1 MALVTHPDRRSG
13 DRRTDGVT
21 AKILRTMFAMRRGFG
36 NAAAKNL
43 LLRNGLE
50 EELVERVLAIPEER
64 RTQRRRTHE
73 AASTSVDEHQ
83 TSTDDDGPVTL
94 DAAGMAILHRLRFEA
109 DSGMHRMTIVECP
122 AELQRFGLIRLD
134 DDGKPVI
141 TAKGRQA
148 LKHFACVRALNS
160 IQCGPD
166 ALMMSEEI
174 RTWLE
179 SNSFLQRIG
188 NDYKV
193 TELGSRWLEFN
204 RSISHDRSL
213 PQASGQ
219 TCVHGAEHS
228 A

>member
-1 MALVTHPDRRSG
+1 MALVTHPDRRLG

-21 AKILRTMFAMRRGFG
+21 AKILRTMFAMRRSFG

-43 LLRNGLE
+43 LLRNGLD

-64 RTQRRRTHE
+64 RAQRRRE
-73 AASTSVDEHQ
+73 APSASVDPRP
-83 TSTDDDGPVTL
+83 TPTDDDGPVTL
-94 DAAGMAILHRLRFEA
+94 DAAAMAILHRLRFEA
-109 DSGMHRMTIVECP
+109 DTGMHRMTVAECP
-122 AELQRFGLIRLD
+122 VELQRFDLFRLD

-166 ALMMSEEI
+166 APMMSEEI

-179 SNSFLQRIG
+179 SNMFLQRVG
-188 NDYKV
+188 NDYRI
-193 TELGSRWLEFN
+193 TELGNSWLEFN
-204 RSISHDRSL
+204 RSISQNRAML
-213 PQASGQ
+213 
-219 TCVHGAEHS
+219 
-228 A
+228 